1 MNLERFKN
9 SPSGHLLKV
18 GQGEAACLAFVP
30 NPLPPA
36 LNLDAELVRVLS
48 DADRALGELAG
59 LGRTVPN
66 PELLIRPF
74 IRREAVLSSRI
85 EGTQTGITDFYLYE
99 ARQMALPGMKPA
111 PSDADAREVLNYVRA
126 LEYGLERVQTL
137 PVSLRLVRELHERLM
152 EGVRGEKA
160 TPGEFRRSQNW
171 IGKPGCTLNDAD
183 YIPPPV
189 PEMNI
194 ALDAFEK
201 YLHSGNDHPPLVRLA
216 FIHYQFEA
224 IHPFLDGNGR
234 IGRLLLSLL
243 LVNWKLLPLP
253 LLYMSAFFE
262 RNRQDYYDLLRAVS
276 ESGAWRDWL
285 AFFLRGVAEQS
296 QEANQMAK
304 ELQDLQSAWRTI
316 FQKAR
321 GSALT
326 LKMVDLL
333 FKQPVWTIPEMQKE
347 LGVSFQSTQK
357 HMKRLMEAGI
367 VREKTGGRYDRVYM
381 ATDILRLSSLGSP
394 FRDEI

>member
-18 GQGEAACLAFVP
+18 GQVEAACWAFVP

-48 DADRALGELAG
+48 EADRALGELAG
-59 LGRTVPN
+59 LGRTMPN
-66 PELLIRPF
+66 PELLMRPF
-74 IRREAVLSSRI
+74 IHREAVLSSRI
-85 EGTQTGITDFYLYE
+85 EGTQTGIADLYLYE
-99 ARQMALPGMKPA
+99 AKRMALPGMKHA
-111 PSDADAREVLNYVRA
+111 SSDADAREVLNYVRA

-152 EGVRGEKA
+152 EGVRGGKA

-171 IGKPGCTLNDAD
+171 IGKSGCTLNDAD

-189 PEMNI
+189 TEMNL
-194 ALDAFEK
+194 ALADFEK

-253 LLYMSAFFE
+253 LLYLSAYFE
-262 RNRQDYYDLLRAVS
+262 RNRQDYYDLLLAVS
-276 ESGAWRDWL
+276 ERGAWRDWL
-285 AFFLRGVAEQS
+285 AFFMRGAAEQS
-296 QEANQMAK
+296 QEANHKAK
-304 ELQDLQSAWRTI
+304 QLQDLQLKWRR
-316 FQKAR
+316 QLQAAR
-321 GSALT
+321 RTSAL
-326 LKMVDLL
+326 LLQLVDEL
-333 FKQPVWTIPEMQKE
+333 FKSPVVTAPQVQKILDITHRSANQSIQRLVDE
-347 LGVSFQSTQK
+347 SILYPVPGQARNRQFEAREILNTLG
-357 HMKRLMEAGI
+357 
-367 VREKTGGRYDRVYM
+367 
-381 ATDILRLSSLGSP
+381 
-394 FRDEI
+394 